1 MNRARSARSGLRA
14 MVQRGRR
21 AGTLRLLL
29 AVALTATVAGLFGQG
44 ARLAS
49 AAPASGGS
57 LTVGEDANFYGS
69 WPSLDPVTSTHS
81 VGEVPFFD
89 AIFGDLFAQGPKG
102 QLVPDLATGYDF
114 TNGGKTLV
122 LHLRHGVRF
131 SDGTPFNAAAVA
143 FNFERNLNP
152 KNASAALPVIS
163 AISSVTTPD
172 TYTVDLHLSRLDAEL
187 PDSFLT
193 YPINYVPSPTAFRKM
208 GLKAFSLK
216 PVGAGPFEVVSN
228 DPSTKLVLKRNPL
241 YWQKG
246 LPHVKT
252 LTFLALANDQ
262 SAYDAL
268 LTGEIQAYQPY
279 STLGT
284 LAPIIKKGKV
294 RVTAGPAAF
303 GAEFILLNSKAP
315 PFNNILAREAIYYA
329 TDPAPVNRAIEGGLA
344 TPAESPSIQN
354 GLYYEAK
361 VPGYRTYNL
370 AKAQALVKKLGGLKF
385 TIFGKQQLPQAE
397 TVDALKAE
405 WAKAGIDVT
414 VGPPLSSPALL
425 SALRSGKWQADVEST
440 GGFDPALGVG
450 LPLYFVPSSPF
461 AVVDDPKLV
470 TMINNAAATLNAAQ
484 RQKAYFGIWKYIS
497 DEAYAPFMF
506 DLPFYNLSAKS
517 VSIPGL
523 TTYGY
528 EAMWQDAT
536 VSG

>member
-1 MNRARSARSGLRA
+1 MNPATRTRSGHGAAL
-14 MVQRGRR
+14 VPGRR
-21 AGTLRLLL
+21 AGALRILL
-29 AVALTATVAGLFGQG
+29 AVVLTCGVAVLFGQG
-44 ARLAS
+44 ASGAS
-49 AAPASGGS
+49 AATSGGS

-69 WPSLDPVTSTHS
+69 WPSLDPTTSTHS

-89 AIFGDLFAQGPKG
+89 AIFGNLFEQGPNG
-102 QLVPDLATGYDF
+102 HLVPDLATGYKF
-114 TNGGKTLV
+114 TNGGMTLV
-122 LHLRHGVRF
+122 LHLRHGVKF

-143 FNFERNLNP
+143 FNFTRNLDP
-152 KNASAALPVIS
+152 KNGSAALQTSS

-172 TYTVDLHLSRLDAEL
+172 NYTVDLHLSRPDAEL
-187 PDSFLT
+187 PNAFLT
-193 YPINYVPSPTAFRKM
+193 YPTNYVVSPTAFQKM
-208 GLKAFSLK
+208 GLNAFGLK
-216 PVGAGPFEVVSN
+216 PVGAGPFVVVSN

-246 LPHVKT
+246 LPHLNT

-268 LTGEIQAYQPY
+268 LTNEIQAYQPY

-303 GAEFILLNSKAP
+303 GAQFILLNSKAP

-329 TDPAPVNRAIEGGLA
+329 TNPAPLNRAIQGGLA
-344 TPAESPSIQN
+344 TPSESPSIKN

-370 AKAQALVKKLGGLKF
+370 AKAKALVKQLGGLKF
-385 TIFGKQQLPQAE
+385 TLFGKQQTPQAE
-397 TVDALKAE
+397 TVAALKSE
-405 WAKAGIDVT
+405 WVAAGMDVT
-414 VGPPLSSPALL
+414 IGAPLSSPALL
-425 SALRSGKWQADVEST
+425 QALRGGQWQADVEAT

-450 LPLYFVPSSPF
+450 LPLYFVPTSPF

-470 TMINNAAATLNAAQ
+470 TMINGAAATLNASQ
-484 RQKAYFGIWKYIS
+484 RQKAYFAIWKYIS
-497 DEAYAPFMF
+497 DNAYAPFMF
-506 DLPFYNLSAKS
+506 DLPFYNLTLKS

-523 TTYGY
+523 STYGY
-528 EAMWQDAT
+528 QAMWQDAT
-536 VSG
+536 A

>member
-1 MNRARSARSGLRA
+1 M
-14 MVQRGRR
+14 
-21 AGTLRLLL
+21 
-29 AVALTATVAGLFGQG
+29 VALTAMVAVLFGQG
-44 ARLAS
+44 ARAAS
-49 AAPASGGS
+49 AATGGS
-57 LTVGEDANFYGS
+57 MTVGEDANFYGS

-89 AIFGDLFAQGPKG
+89 AIFGDLFEQGPKG
-102 QLVPDLATGYDF
+102 QLVPDLATGYKF

-143 FNFERNLNP
+143 FNFQRNMDP
-152 KNASAALPVIS
+152 KNASAALTVTS

-172 TYTVDLHLSRLDAEL
+172 NYTVDLHLSRPDAEL
-187 PDSFLT
+187 PNSFLT
-193 YPINYVPSPTAFRKM
+193 YPINYIPSPTAFQKM
-208 GLKAFSLK
+208 GLKNFSLK

-246 LPHVKT
+246 LPHLNT

-303 GAEFILLNSKAP
+303 GAQFILLNSDAP

-329 TDPAPVNRAIEGGLA
+329 TDPAPLNRAIQGGLA
-344 TPAESPSIQN
+344 TPSESPSIKN

-361 VPGYRTYNL
+361 VPGYRTYDL
-370 AKAQALVKKLGGLKF
+370 AKAKALVKQLGGLKF
-385 TIFGKQQLPQAE
+385 TIFGKQQTPQAE
-397 TVDALKAE
+397 TVAALKSE
-405 WAKAGIDVT
+405 WVAAGMDVT
-414 VGPPLSSPALL
+414 IGSPLSSPALL
-425 SALRSGKWQADVEST
+425 SALRGGKWQADVEAT

-461 AVVDDPKLV
+461 AVVKDPKLV
-470 TMINNAAATLNAAQ
+470 TMINAAAATLNASQ

-528 EAMWQDAT
+528 QALWQNAT
-536 VSG
+536 G